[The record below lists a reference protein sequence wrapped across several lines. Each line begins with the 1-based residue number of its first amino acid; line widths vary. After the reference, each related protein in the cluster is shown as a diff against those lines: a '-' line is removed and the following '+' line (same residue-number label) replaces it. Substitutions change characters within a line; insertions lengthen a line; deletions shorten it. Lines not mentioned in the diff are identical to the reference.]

1 MANSPSFRD
10 NIDMIRKLFRKL
22 RRYSE
27 TRVSRAEPTLEIGVF
42 FKSEGDRLRDDQ
54 RWAEAAASYA
64 AYLETNADDWPI
76 WVQRGH
82 CLKEA
87 GDVAGGLAAYRQA
100 LAHAPNDSDLH
111 LQIGHALKLLGQP
124 KEALDA
130 YRIALALDAANH
142 DARAETLTLEH
153 LLAPPE
159 VARQKATQPR
169 STRLMFDIT
178 DLVQYMKE
186 WRIPTGIQRVQ
197 LNVIHHA
204 LTVLAERTN
213 PIIIHFDQNLGTWL
227 PISRDT
233 FFTMH
238 HAAQSGDGL
247 DEEDFLAL
255 FEMSGSSIENEKA
268 FEQQL
273 EENDFILVNL
283 GTSWW
288 IENYFLKIR
297 ELRKKYGIR
306 YVPMIHDVIP
316 LMTPEHCADRLV
328 GEFSQWFST
337 LVLEVDGVVTNST
350 WSAMDIRHHA
360 SSLMPDFNLPVHP
373 VALNGDMRKY
383 LSDREIL
390 PTDALRHILP
400 PNANFI
406 LCVGT
411 LESRKNH
418 LLLFKAWE
426 TLLDKHGAASVP
438 FLICLGKS
446 GWLFE
451 EGAEFLRSRP
461 SLNSKILLI
470 SSISDRALETLYR
483 ESLFTVFN
491 SVYEGWGL
499 PVTESLSYGTLP
511 LVACNTSLSEAGG
524 RAAVYFRADDV
535 DDLVAKLEMLIF
547 DDTKCLELRDYA
559 RTNANLR
566 EWRAVA
572 EDFIERILTIE
583 PSASARQE
591 AVLRVPIGRP
601 IHLGKSDAL
610 LPSFDL
616 AMANLLRDGLNW
628 HRLEDWGCWT
638 APGTAMIRLPLPDEA
653 LGQDL
658 LLFLRL
664 RGTAVDTSVKFQCHI
679 DGKPLSE
686 PIQRLISD
694 GTRHSLG
701 FRFRSD
707 SRNLTLAIDVGQGSS
722 LGQGDR
728 DVGIGV
734 THVMICRTDDI
745 KARQD
750 FMMRFPE
757 LQERIRLEQHMML
770 EVTELPGQ

>member
-1 MANSPSFRD
+1 MS
-10 NIDMIRKLFRKL
+10 
-22 RRYSE
+22 YSGTPPE
-27 TRVSRAEPTLEIGVF
+27 MSASHKT
-42 FKSEGDRLRDDQ
+42 EGDRLRDNQ
-54 RWAEAAASYA
+54 RWAEAASSYA
-64 AYLETNADDWPI
+64 AYLEIHADDWPI

-87 GDVAGGLAAYRQA
+87 GDVAGGLVAYHQA
-100 LAHAPNDSDLH
+100 LIHAPNDSDLY

-124 KEALDA
+124 EEAIKA
-130 YRIALALDAANH
+130 YRTALALDEGNR
-142 DARAETLTLEH
+142 DAQTEITTMEQV
-153 LLAPPE
+153 LALAE
-159 VARQKATQPR
+159 VARQKASQPR

-197 LNVIHHA
+197 LNVIYHA
-204 LTVLAERTN
+204 LTAFAERAN
-213 PIIIHFDQNLGTWL
+213 PIIIHFDQSLGTWL
-227 PISRDT
+227 PISRET
-233 FFTMH
+233 FFALH
-238 HAAQSGDGL
+238 DAAESSDGV
-247 DEEDFLAL
+247 EEGDFLAL
-255 FEMSGSSIENEKA
+255 FEMSDSSLFNEA
-268 FEQQL
+268 DFEQQL
-273 EENDFILVNL
+273 EENDVILVNL

-297 ELRKKYGIR
+297 ELRKKYSIR

-316 LMTPEHCADRLV
+316 LMMPEHCAQRLV
-328 GEFSQWFST
+328 EEFSQWFST
-337 LVLEVDGVVTNST
+337 LILEVDGAVTNSK

-360 SSLMPDFNLPVHP
+360 SRLLPDFNLPVHP
-373 VALNGDMRKY
+373 VALNGDMRRY
-383 LSDREIL
+383 LSERDVAPI
-390 PTDALRHILP
+390 DSLRHILP
-400 PNANFI
+400 PAATFV
-406 LCVGT
+406 LCVST

-426 TLLDKHGAASVP
+426 ALLDKHDAASVP
-438 FLICLGKS
+438 FLMCLGKS

-461 SLNSKILLI
+461 ALNSKILLI
-470 SSISDRALETLYR
+470 SSVSDRALETFYR
-483 ESLFTVFN
+483 DSLFTVFN
-491 SVYEGWGL
+491 SFYEGWGL

-511 LVACNTSLSEAGG
+511 LVSCNTSLSEAGG

-535 DDLVAKLEMLIF
+535 NDLVAKLERLIF
-547 DDTKCLELRDYA
+547 NDKERQELRDHA
-559 RTNANLR
+559 RANTNLR
-566 EWRAVA
+566 EWRDVA
-572 EDFIERILTIE
+572 EDFIEKILKIE
-583 PSASARQE
+583 ASAAARQE
-591 AVLRVPIGRP
+591 ALLRAPIGRP

-610 LPSFDL
+610 VPSLDL

-628 HRLEDWGCWT
+628 QRLEDWGCWT

-658 LLFLRL
+658 LLYLRL
-664 RGTAVDTSVKFQCHI
+664 RGTAVDTSIKIQCSI

-686 PIQRLISD
+686 PVQHLIGD

-707 SRNLTLAIDVGQGSS
+707 SRNLTLAIDAGEGSS
-722 LGQGDR
+722 LGPGDR

-734 THVMICRTDDI
+734 THIMVCRADDL

-757 LQERIRLEQHMML
+757 LQERIQLEQNMML
-770 EVTELPGQ
+770 EVTELQSH

>member
-1 MANSPSFRD
+1 VSDSGV
-10 NIDMIRKLFRKL
+10 L
-22 RRYSE
+22 SE
-27 TRVSRAEPTLEIGVF
+27 VAASHKT
-42 FKSEGDRLRDDQ
+42 EGDRLRDDR

-64 AYLETNADDWPI
+64 AYLEIHADDWPI

-87 GDVAGGLAAYRQA
+87 GDVTRGLAAYHQA
-100 LAHAPNDSDLH
+100 LIHAPNDSDLH
-111 LQIGHALKLLGQP
+111 LQIGHALKLLGQSE
-124 KEALDA
+124 EAIKAYRAALVLDA
-130 YRIALALDAANH
+130 QNGDAQTEITTMEQLLALA
-142 DARAETLTLEH
+142 
-153 LLAPPE
+153 E
-159 VARQKATQPR
+159 VARQKASQPR

-204 LTVLAERTN
+204 LTVFAERAN
-213 PIIIHFDQNLGTWL
+213 PIIIHFDPNLGTWL
-227 PISRDT
+227 PITRDT
-233 FFTMH
+233 FFALQD
-238 HAAQSGDGL
+238 AAQSSDGM
-247 DEEDFLAL
+247 DEGDFLAL
-255 FEMSGSSIENEKA
+255 FETPDFAAENEVA
-268 FEQQL
+268 FERQL
-273 EENDFILVNL
+273 EENDVILVNL
-283 GTSWW
+283 GSSWW

-316 LMTPEHCADRLV
+316 LMMPEHCAERLV
-328 GEFSQWFST
+328 EEFSQWFST
-337 LVLEVDGVVTNST
+337 LVLEVDGAVTNSQ

-360 SSLMPDFNLPVHP
+360 SRLLPDFDLPVHP
-373 VALNGDMRKY
+373 VALNGDMRRY
-383 LSDREIL
+383 LSERDIA
-390 PTDALRHILP
+390 PIDSLRHILP
-400 PNANFI
+400 PAASFV
-406 LCVGT
+406 LCVST

-426 TLLDKHGAASVP
+426 ALLDKHDTASVP

-461 SLNSKILLI
+461 ALNSRILLI
-470 SSISDRALETLYR
+470 SSVSDSALETLYR
-483 ESLFTVFN
+483 DSLFTVFN
-491 SVYEGWGL
+491 SFYEGWGL

-511 LVACNTSLSEAGG
+511 LVSCNTSLSEAGG
-524 RAAVYFRADDV
+524 RAAIYFRADDV
-535 DDLVAKLEMLIF
+535 NDLVTKLELLIF
-547 DDTKCLELRDYA
+547 NHEKRLELRDHA
-559 RTNANLR
+559 RANANLR

-572 EDFIERILTIE
+572 EDFIEKILKIE
-583 PSASARQE
+583 ASAAARQE
-591 AVLRVPIGRP
+591 ALLRAPIGRP
-601 IHLGKSDAL
+601 IHLGKSDAMV
-610 LPSFDL
+610 PSLDL

-658 LLFLRL
+658 LLYLRL
-664 RGTAVDTSVKFQCHI
+664 RGTAVDTSVKIQCSI

-686 PIQRLISD
+686 PVERLIGD
-694 GTRHSLG
+694 GARHSLG

-707 SRNLTLAIDVGQGSS
+707 SRNLTLAIDAGSGSS
-722 LGQGDR
+722 LGAGDR

-734 THVMICRTDDI
+734 THVMICRADDL

-757 LQERIRLEQHMML
+757 LQERIRLEQNMML
-770 EVTELPGQ
+770 EVTELQ

>member
-1 MANSPSFRD
+1 
-10 NIDMIRKLFRKL
+10 MIRKLFRKL
-22 RRYSE
+22 RRYAE
-27 TRVSRAEPTLEIGVF
+27 TRVLRAEPTFEIPVF

-54 RWAEAAASYA
+54 RWVEAAASYA
-64 AYLETNADDWPI
+64 TYLETHADDWPI

-87 GDVAGGLAAYRQA
+87 GDLTGGLAAYHQA
-100 LAHAPNDSDLH
+100 LIHAPNDSDLH

-130 YRIALALDAANH
+130 YRITLALDPENR
-142 DARAETLTLEH
+142 DARAEPITLEH
-153 LLAPPE
+153 LLAPAE
-159 VARQKATQPR
+159 VARQKASQPR

-204 LTVLAERTN
+204 LTVFAERTN
-213 PIIIHFDQNLGTWL
+213 PIIIHFDPKLGTWL

-233 FFTMH
+233 FFALQD
-238 HAAQSGDGL
+238 AAQSSDGM
-247 DEEDFLAL
+247 DEGDFLAL
-255 FEMSGSSIENEKA
+255 FETSDFAVENDAA
-268 FEQQL
+268 FERQL
-273 EENDFILVNL
+273 EGNDVILVNL
-283 GTSWW
+283 GSSWW

-316 LMTPEHCADRLV
+316 LMRPEHCAERLV
-328 GEFSQWFST
+328 EEFSQWFST
-337 LVLEVDGVVTNST
+337 LVLEVDGAVTNSQ

-360 SSLMPDFNLPVHP
+360 SSLLPDFNLPVHP
-373 VALNGDMRKY
+373 VALNGDMRRY
-383 LSDREIL
+383 LSERDVAPI
-390 PTDALRHILP
+390 DSIRHILP
-400 PNANFI
+400 PAASFV
-406 LCVGT
+406 LCVST

-426 TLLDKHGAASVP
+426 ALLDKHDAASVP

-461 SLNSKILLI
+461 ALNSRILLI
-470 SSISDRALETLYR
+470 SSVSDSALETLYR
-483 ESLFTVFN
+483 DSLFTVFN
-491 SVYEGWGL
+491 SFYEGWGL

-511 LVACNTSLSEAGG
+511 LVSCNTSLSEAGG
-524 RAAVYFRADDV
+524 RAAIYFRADDV
-535 DDLVAKLEMLIF
+535 NDLVTKLELLIF
-547 DDTKCLELRDYA
+547 NDEKRLALRDHA
-559 RTNANLR
+559 RANANLR

-572 EDFIERILTIE
+572 EDFIGKILKIKA
-583 PSASARQE
+583 SAAARQE
-591 AVLRVPIGRP
+591 ALLRAPIGRP
-601 IHLGKSDAL
+601 IHLGKSDAMV
-610 LPSFDL
+610 PSLDL

-658 LLFLRL
+658 LLYLRL
-664 RGTAVDTSVKFQCHI
+664 RGTAVDTSVRIQCSI

-686 PIQRLISD
+686 PVERLIGD
-694 GTRHSLG
+694 GARHSLG

-707 SRNLTLAIDVGQGSS
+707 SRNLTLAIDAGQGSS
-722 LGQGDR
+722 LGPGDR

-734 THVMICRTDDI
+734 THVMICSADDL

-757 LQERIRLEQHMML
+757 LQERIRLEQNGVL
-770 EVTELPGQ
+770 EVTELQSR

>member
-1 MANSPSFRD
+1 MSDSGV
-10 NIDMIRKLFRKL
+10 L
-22 RRYSE
+22 SE
-27 TRVSRAEPTLEIGVF
+27 VAASHKT
-42 FKSEGDRLRDDQ
+42 EGDRLRDDR

-64 AYLETNADDWPI
+64 AYLEIHADDWPI

-87 GDVAGGLAAYRQA
+87 GDVTGGLAAYHQA
-100 LAHAPNDSDLH
+100 LIHAPNDSDLH
-111 LQIGHALKLLGQP
+111 LQIGHALKLLGQSE
-124 KEALDA
+124 EAIKA
-130 YRIALALDAANH
+130 YRAALALDAQNG
-142 DARAETLTLEH
+142 DAQTEITTMEQ
-153 LLAPPE
+153 LLSLAE
-159 VARQKATQPR
+159 VARQKASQPR

-204 LTVLAERTN
+204 LTVFAERAN
-213 PIIIHFDQNLGTWL
+213 PIIIHFDPNLGTWL

-233 FFTMH
+233 FFALQD
-238 HAAQSGDGL
+238 AAQSSDGM
-247 DEEDFLAL
+247 DEGDFLAL
-255 FEMSGSSIENEKA
+255 FETPDFAAENEVA
-268 FEQQL
+268 FERQL
-273 EENDFILVNL
+273 EENDVILVNL
-283 GTSWW
+283 GSSWW

-316 LMTPEHCADRLV
+316 LMRPEHCAERLV
-328 GEFSQWFST
+328 EEFSQWFST
-337 LVLEVDGVVTNST
+337 LVLEVDGAVTNSQ

-360 SSLMPDFNLPVHP
+360 SRLLPDFDLPVHP
-373 VALNGDMRKY
+373 VALNGDMRRY
-383 LSDREIL
+383 LSERDIA
-390 PTDALRHILP
+390 PIDSLRHILP
-400 PNANFI
+400 PAASFV
-406 LCVGT
+406 LCVST

-426 TLLDKHGAASVP
+426 ALLDKHDTASVP

-461 SLNSKILLI
+461 ALNSRILLI
-470 SSISDRALETLYR
+470 SSVSDSALETLYR
-483 ESLFTVFN
+483 DSLFTVFN
-491 SVYEGWGL
+491 SFYEGWGL

-511 LVACNTSLSEAGG
+511 LVSCNTSLSEAGG

-535 DDLVAKLEMLIF
+535 NDLVTKLELLIF
-547 DDTKCLELRDYA
+547 NHEKRLELRDHA
-559 RTNANLR
+559 RANANLR

-572 EDFIERILTIE
+572 EDFIEKILKIE
-583 PSASARQE
+583 ASAAARQE
-591 AVLRVPIGRP
+591 ALLRAPIGRP
-601 IHLGKSDAL
+601 IHLGKSDAMV
-610 LPSFDL
+610 PSLDL

-658 LLFLRL
+658 LLYLRL
-664 RGTAVDTSVKFQCHI
+664 RGTAVDTSVKIQCSI

-686 PIQRLISD
+686 PVERLIGD
-694 GTRHSLG
+694 GARHSLG

-707 SRNLTLAIDVGQGSS
+707 SRNLTLAIDAGAGSS
-722 LGQGDR
+722 LGAGDR

-734 THVMICRTDDI
+734 THVMICRADDL

-757 LQERIRLEQHMML
+757 LQERIRLEQNMML
-770 EVTELPGQ
+770 EVTELQ

>member
-1 MANSPSFRD
+1 VSDSGV
-10 NIDMIRKLFRKL
+10 L
-22 RRYSE
+22 SE
-27 TRVSRAEPTLEIGVF
+27 IAASHKT
-42 FKSEGDRLRDDQ
+42 EGDRLRDDR
-54 RWAEAAASYA
+54 RWAEAASSYA
-64 AYLETNADDWPI
+64 AYLEIHADDWPI

-87 GDVAGGLAAYRQA
+87 GDVTGGLAAYHQA
-100 LAHAPNDSDLH
+100 LIHAPNDSDLH

-124 KEALDA
+124 EEAIKA
-130 YRIALALDAANH
+130 YRAALALDAQNG
-142 DARAETLTLEH
+142 DAQTEITTMEQ
-153 LLAPPE
+153 LLSLAE
-159 VARQKATQPR
+159 VARQKAIQPR

-204 LTVLAERTN
+204 LTVFAERAN
-213 PIIIHFDQNLGTWL
+213 PIIIHFDPNLGTWL

-233 FFTMH
+233 FFALQD
-238 HAAQSGDGL
+238 AAQSSDGM
-247 DEEDFLAL
+247 DEGDFLAL
-255 FEMSGSSIENEKA
+255 FETSDFAVENEAA
-268 FEQQL
+268 FERKL
-273 EENDFILVNL
+273 EENDVIFVNL
-283 GTSWW
+283 GSSWW

-316 LMTPEHCADRLV
+316 LMRPEHCAERLV
-328 GEFSQWFST
+328 EEFSQWFST
-337 LVLEVDGVVTNST
+337 LVLEVDGAVTNSQ

-360 SSLMPDFNLPVHP
+360 SRLLPDFNLPVHP
-373 VALNGDMRKY
+373 IALNGDMRHY
-383 LSDREIL
+383 LSERDVAPI
-390 PTDALRHILP
+390 DSLRHILP
-400 PNANFI
+400 PAASFV
-406 LCVGT
+406 LCVST

-426 TLLDKHGAASVP
+426 ALLDKHDTASVP

-461 SLNSKILLI
+461 ALNSRILLI
-470 SSISDRALETLYR
+470 SSVSDSALETLYR
-483 ESLFTVFN
+483 DSLFTVFN
-491 SVYEGWGL
+491 SFYEGWGL

-511 LVACNTSLSEAGG
+511 LVSCNTSLSEAGG
-524 RAAVYFRADDV
+524 RAAIYFRADDV
-535 DDLVAKLEMLIF
+535 NDLVTKLELLIF
-547 DDTKCLELRDYA
+547 NHEKRLELRDHA
-559 RTNANLR
+559 RANANLR

-572 EDFIERILTIE
+572 EDFIEKILKIE
-583 PSASARQE
+583 ASATARQE
-591 AVLRVPIGRP
+591 ALLRAPIGRP
-601 IHLGKSDAL
+601 IHLGKSDAMV
-610 LPSFDL
+610 PSLDL

-658 LLFLRL
+658 LLYLRL
-664 RGTAVDTSVKFQCHI
+664 RGTAVDTSVRIQCSI

-686 PIQRLISD
+686 PVERLIGD
-694 GTRHSLG
+694 GARHSLG

-707 SRNLTLAIDVGQGSS
+707 SRNLTLAIDAGPGSS
-722 LGQGDR
+722 LGAGDR

-734 THVMICRTDDI
+734 THVMICRADDL

-757 LQERIRLEQHMML
+757 LQERIRLEQNRVL
-770 EVTELPGQ
+770 EVTELQSR

>member
-1 MANSPSFRD
+1 
-10 NIDMIRKLFRKL
+10 MIRKLFRKL
-22 RRYSE
+22 RRYAE
-27 TRVSRAEPTLEIGVF
+27 TRVLRAEPTFEIPVF

-54 RWAEAAASYA
+54 RWVEAAASYA
-64 AYLETNADDWPI
+64 TYLETHADDWPI

-87 GDVAGGLAAYRQA
+87 GDLTGGLAAYHQA
-100 LAHAPNDSDLH
+100 LIHAPNDSDLH
-111 LQIGHALKLLGQP
+111 LQIGHALKLLAQP

-130 YRIALALDAANH
+130 YRITLALDPENR
-142 DARAETLTLEH
+142 DARAEPITLEH
-153 LLAPPE
+153 LLAPAE
-159 VARQKATQPR
+159 VARQKASQPR

-204 LTVLAERTN
+204 LTVFAERTN
-213 PIIIHFDQNLGTWL
+213 PIIIHFDPKLGTWL

-233 FFTMH
+233 FFALQD
-238 HAAQSGDGL
+238 AAQSSDGM
-247 DEEDFLAL
+247 DEGDFLAL
-255 FEMSGSSIENEKA
+255 FETSDFAVENDAA
-268 FEQQL
+268 FERQL
-273 EENDFILVNL
+273 EGNDVILVNL
-283 GTSWW
+283 GSSWW

-316 LMTPEHCADRLV
+316 LMRPEHCAERLV
-328 GEFSQWFST
+328 EEFSQWFST
-337 LVLEVDGVVTNST
+337 LVLEVDGAVTNSQ

-360 SSLMPDFNLPVHP
+360 SSLLPDFNLPVHP
-373 VALNGDMRKY
+373 VALNGDMRRY
-383 LSDREIL
+383 LSERDVAPI
-390 PTDALRHILP
+390 DSIRHILP
-400 PNANFI
+400 PAASFV
-406 LCVGT
+406 LCVST

-426 TLLDKHGAASVP
+426 ALLDKHDAASVP

-461 SLNSKILLI
+461 ALNSRILLI
-470 SSISDRALETLYR
+470 SSVSDSALETLYR
-483 ESLFTVFN
+483 DSLFTVFN
-491 SVYEGWGL
+491 SFYEGWGL

-511 LVACNTSLSEAGG
+511 LVSCNTSLSEAGG
-524 RAAVYFRADDV
+524 RAAIYFRADDV
-535 DDLVAKLEMLIF
+535 NDLVTKLELLIF
-547 DDTKCLELRDYA
+547 NDEKRLALRDHA
-559 RTNANLR
+559 RANANLR

-572 EDFIERILTIE
+572 EDFIGKILKIKA
-583 PSASARQE
+583 SAAARQE
-591 AVLRVPIGRP
+591 ALLRAPIGRP
-601 IHLGKSDAL
+601 IHLGKSDAMV
-610 LPSFDL
+610 PSLDL

-658 LLFLRL
+658 LLYLRL
-664 RGTAVDTSVKFQCHI
+664 RGTAVDTSVRIQCSI

-686 PIQRLISD
+686 PVERLIGD
-694 GTRHSLG
+694 GARHSLG

-707 SRNLTLAIDVGQGSS
+707 SRNLTLAIDAGQGSS
-722 LGQGDR
+722 LGPGDR

-734 THVMICRTDDI
+734 THVMICSADDL

-757 LQERIRLEQHMML
+757 LQERIRLEQNGVL
-770 EVTELPGQ
+770 EVTELQSR

>member
-1 MANSPSFRD
+1 MSDSGV
-10 NIDMIRKLFRKL
+10 L
-22 RRYSE
+22 SE
-27 TRVSRAEPTLEIGVF
+27 IAASHKT
-42 FKSEGDRLRDDQ
+42 EGDRLRDDR
-54 RWAEAAASYA
+54 RWAEAASSYA
-64 AYLETNADDWPI
+64 AYLEIHADDWPI

-87 GDVAGGLAAYRQA
+87 GDVTGGLAAYHQA
-100 LAHAPNDSDLH
+100 LIHAPNDSDLH

-124 KEALDA
+124 EEAIKA
-130 YRIALALDAANH
+130 YRAALALDAQNG
-142 DARAETLTLEH
+142 DAQTEITTMEQ
-153 LLAPPE
+153 LLSLAE
-159 VARQKATQPR
+159 VARQKAIQPR

-204 LTVLAERTN
+204 LTVFAERAN
-213 PIIIHFDQNLGTWL
+213 PIIIHFDPNLGTWL

-233 FFTMH
+233 FFALQD
-238 HAAQSGDGL
+238 AAQSSDGM
-247 DEEDFLAL
+247 DEGDFLAL
-255 FEMSGSSIENEKA
+255 FETSDFAVENEAA
-268 FEQQL
+268 FERKL
-273 EENDFILVNL
+273 EENDVIFVNL
-283 GTSWW
+283 GSSWW

-316 LMTPEHCADRLV
+316 LMRPEHCAERLV
-328 GEFSQWFST
+328 EEFSQWFST
-337 LVLEVDGVVTNST
+337 LVLEVDGAVTNSQ

-360 SSLMPDFNLPVHP
+360 SRLLPDFNLPVHP
-373 VALNGDMRKY
+373 IALNGDMRHY
-383 LSDREIL
+383 LSERDVAPI
-390 PTDALRHILP
+390 DSLRHILP
-400 PNANFI
+400 PAASFV
-406 LCVGT
+406 LCVST

-426 TLLDKHGAASVP
+426 ALLDKHDTASVP

-461 SLNSKILLI
+461 ALNSRILLI
-470 SSISDRALETLYR
+470 SSVSDSALETLYR
-483 ESLFTVFN
+483 DSLFTVFN
-491 SVYEGWGL
+491 SFYEGWGL

-511 LVACNTSLSEAGG
+511 LVSCNTSLSEAGG
-524 RAAVYFRADDV
+524 RAAIYFRADDV
-535 DDLVAKLEMLIF
+535 NDLVTKLELLIF
-547 DDTKCLELRDYA
+547 NHEKRLELRDHA
-559 RTNANLR
+559 RANANLR

-572 EDFIERILTIE
+572 EDFIEKILKIE
-583 PSASARQE
+583 ASATARQE
-591 AVLRVPIGRP
+591 ALLRAPIGRP
-601 IHLGKSDAL
+601 IHLGKSDAMV
-610 LPSFDL
+610 PSLDL

-658 LLFLRL
+658 LLYLRL
-664 RGTAVDTSVKFQCHI
+664 RGTAVDTSVRIQCSI

-686 PIQRLISD
+686 PVERLIGD
-694 GTRHSLG
+694 GARHSLG

-707 SRNLTLAIDVGQGSS
+707 SRNLTLAIDAGPGSS
-722 LGQGDR
+722 LGAGDR

-734 THVMICRTDDI
+734 THVMICRADDL

-757 LQERIRLEQHMML
+757 LQERIRLEQNRVL
-770 EVTELPGQ
+770 EVTEVQSR

>member
-1 MANSPSFRD
+1 
-10 NIDMIRKLFRKL
+10 
-22 RRYSE
+22 
-27 TRVSRAEPTLEIGVF
+27 
-42 FKSEGDRLRDDQ
+42 
-54 RWAEAAASYA
+54 
-64 AYLETNADDWPI
+64 
-76 WVQRGH
+76 
-82 CLKEA
+82 
-87 GDVAGGLAAYRQA
+87 
-100 LAHAPNDSDLH
+100 
-111 LQIGHALKLLGQP
+111 
-124 KEALDA
+124 
-130 YRIALALDAANH
+130 
-142 DARAETLTLEH
+142 
-153 LLAPPE
+153 
-159 VARQKATQPR
+159 
-169 STRLMFDIT
+169 
-178 DLVQYMKE
+178 
-186 WRIPTGIQRVQ
+186 
-197 LNVIHHA
+197 
-204 LTVLAERTN
+204 
-213 PIIIHFDQNLGTWL
+213 
-227 PISRDT
+227 
-233 FFTMH
+233 
-238 HAAQSGDGL
+238 
-247 DEEDFLAL
+247 
-255 FEMSGSSIENEKA
+255 
-268 FEQQL
+268 
-273 EENDFILVNL
+273 VNL

-316 LMTPEHCADRLV
+316 LMTPEHCAARLV
-328 GEFSQWFST
+328 EEFSQWFST
-337 LVLEVDGVVTNST
+337 LMLEIDGAVTNST

-360 SSLMPDFNLPVHP
+360 SKLLPDFNLPVHP

-383 LSDREIL
+383 LSDHAIL
-390 PTDALRHILP
+390 PTDAMRHILP
-400 PNANFI
+400 PNTSFI

-426 TLLDKHGAASVP
+426 TLLDKHDAASVP

-451 EGAEFLRSRP
+451 EGTEFLRSRP
-461 SLNSKILLI
+461 RLNSKIFLI
-470 SSISDRALETLYR
+470 SSISDSALETLYR

-511 LVACNTSLSEAGG
+511 LVACTTSLSEAGG

-547 DDTKCLELRDYA
+547 DDRKRLELRDHA

-583 PSASARQE
+583 ASASARQE
-591 AVLRVPIGRP
+591 ALLRVPIGRP

-610 LPSFDL
+610 IPSLDL

-638 APGTAMIRLPLPDEA
+638 APGTAMIRLPLPDES

-664 RGTAVDTSVKFQCHI
+664 RGTAVDTSVKIQCSI
-679 DGKPLSE
+679 DGKLLSE
-686 PIQRLISD
+686 PVQRLIGD

-707 SRNLTLAIDVGQGSS
+707 SRNLTLAIDAGQGSS
-722 LGQGDR
+722 LGPGDR

-734 THVMICRTDDI
+734 THVMICRADDL

-757 LQERIRLEQHMML
+757 LQERIRLEQHMIL
-770 EVTELPGQ
+770 EVPVLFDQ

>member
-1 MANSPSFRD
+1 VSDSGV
-10 NIDMIRKLFRKL
+10 L
-22 RRYSE
+22 SE
-27 TRVSRAEPTLEIGVF
+27 IAASHKT
-42 FKSEGDRLRDDQ
+42 EGDRLRDDR
-54 RWAEAAASYA
+54 RWAEAASSYA
-64 AYLETNADDWPI
+64 AYLEIHADDWPI

-87 GDVAGGLAAYRQA
+87 GDVTGGLAAYHQA
-100 LAHAPNDSDLH
+100 LIHAPNDSDLH

-124 KEALDA
+124 EEAIKA
-130 YRIALALDAANH
+130 YRAALALDAQNG
-142 DARAETLTLEH
+142 DAQTEITTMEQ
-153 LLAPPE
+153 LLSLAE
-159 VARQKATQPR
+159 VARQKAIQPR

-204 LTVLAERTN
+204 LTVFAERAN
-213 PIIIHFDQNLGTWL
+213 PIIIHFDPNLGTWL

-233 FFTMH
+233 FFALQD
-238 HAAQSGDGL
+238 AAQSSDGM
-247 DEEDFLAL
+247 DEGDFLAL
-255 FEMSGSSIENEKA
+255 FETSDFAVENEAA
-268 FEQQL
+268 FERKL
-273 EENDFILVNL
+273 EENDVIFVNL
-283 GTSWW
+283 GSSWW

-316 LMTPEHCADRLV
+316 LMRPEHCAERLV
-328 GEFSQWFST
+328 EEFSQWFST
-337 LVLEVDGVVTNST
+337 LVLEVDGAVTNSQ

-360 SSLMPDFNLPVHP
+360 SRLLPDFNLPVHP
-373 VALNGDMRKY
+373 IALNGDMRHY
-383 LSDREIL
+383 LSERDVAPI
-390 PTDALRHILP
+390 DSLRHILP
-400 PNANFI
+400 PAASFV
-406 LCVGT
+406 LCVST

-426 TLLDKHGAASVP
+426 ALLDKHDTASVP

-461 SLNSKILLI
+461 ALNSRILLI
-470 SSISDRALETLYR
+470 SSVSDSALETLYR
-483 ESLFTVFN
+483 DSLFTVFN
-491 SVYEGWGL
+491 SFYEGWGL

-511 LVACNTSLSEAGG
+511 LVSCNTSLSEAGG
-524 RAAVYFRADDV
+524 RAAIYFRADDV
-535 DDLVAKLEMLIF
+535 NDLVTKLELLIF
-547 DDTKCLELRDYA
+547 NHEKRLELRDHA
-559 RTNANLR
+559 RANANLR

-572 EDFIERILTIE
+572 EDFIEKILKIE
-583 PSASARQE
+583 ASATARQE
-591 AVLRVPIGRP
+591 ALLRAPIGRP
-601 IHLGKSDAL
+601 IHLGKSDAMV
-610 LPSFDL
+610 PSLDL

-658 LLFLRL
+658 LLYLRL
-664 RGTAVDTSVKFQCHI
+664 RGTAVDTSVRIQCSI

-686 PIQRLISD
+686 PVERLIGD
-694 GTRHSLG
+694 GARHSLG

-707 SRNLTLAIDVGQGSS
+707 SRNLTLAIDAGPGSS
-722 LGQGDR
+722 LGAGDR

-734 THVMICRTDDI
+734 THVMICRADDL

-757 LQERIRLEQHMML
+757 LQERIRLEQNRVL
-770 EVTELPGQ
+770 EVTEVQSR

>member
-1 MANSPSFRD
+1 M
-10 NIDMIRKLFRKL
+10 MRKLLRKL
-22 RRYSE
+22 RKYTE
-27 TRVSRAEPTLEIGVF
+27 TRLLRAEPTFETAVF
-42 FKSEGDRLRDDQ
+42 LKSEGDRLRDDQ
-54 RWAEAAASYA
+54 RWTEAAASYA
-64 AYLETNADDWPI
+64 AYLETHADDWPI

-87 GDVAGGLAAYRQA
+87 GDLTGGLAAYHQA
-100 LAHAPNDSDLH
+100 LIHAPNDSDLQ

-124 KEALDA
+124 EEAIKA
-130 YRIALALDAANH
+130 YRAALALDEGNS
-142 DARAETLTLEH
+142 DAEAEIATLEQV
-153 LLAPPE
+153 LALAKAE
-159 VARQKATQPR
+159 HQKATPPR
-169 STRLMFDIT
+169 ATRLMFDIT

-197 LNVIHHA
+197 LNVIYHA
-204 LTVLAERTN
+204 LTAFAERAN
-213 PIIIHFDQNLGTWL
+213 PIIIHFDQSLGTWL
-227 PISRDT
+227 PISQET
-233 FFTMH
+233 FFALH
-238 HAAQSGDGL
+238 DAAESSDSV
-247 DEEDFLAL
+247 DEGDFLAL
-255 FEMSGSSIENEKA
+255 FEMPDSSLFNEA
-268 FEQQL
+268 EFEKQL
-273 EENDFILVNL
+273 EDNDVILVNL

-297 ELRKKYGIR
+297 DLRKKYGIR

-316 LMTPEHCADRLV
+316 LMMPEHCAERLV
-328 GEFSQWFST
+328 EEFSQWFST
-337 LVLEVDGVVTNST
+337 LVLEVDGAVTNSQ
-350 WSAMDIRHHA
+350 WSAMDVRHHA
-360 SSLMPDFNLPVHP
+360 SRLLPDFNLPVHP
-373 VALNGDMRKY
+373 VALNGDMRRY
-383 LSDREIL
+383 LSERDVAPI
-390 PTDALRHILP
+390 DSLRHILP
-400 PNANFI
+400 PAASFV
-406 LCVGT
+406 LCVST

-418 LLLFKAWE
+418 VLLFKAWDS
-426 TLLDKHGAASVP
+426 LLDKHDAASVP

-470 SSISDRALETLYR
+470 SSVSDSALETLYR
-483 ESLFTVFN
+483 ESLFTIFN
-491 SVYEGWGL
+491 SFYEGWGL

-511 LVACNTSLSEAGG
+511 LVACHTSLSEAGG

-535 DDLVAKLEMLIF
+535 NDLVAKLELLIF
-547 DDTKCLELRDYA
+547 NDERRQELRDHA
-559 RTNANLR
+559 CANANLR

-572 EDFIERILTIE
+572 EDFIEKILKIE
-583 PSASARQE
+583 ASASARQE
-591 AVLRVPIGRP
+591 ALLRVPIGRP

-610 LPSFDL
+610 VPSLDL

-658 LLFLRL
+658 LLYLRL
-664 RGTAVDTSVKFQCHI
+664 RGTAVDTSVKIQCSI
-679 DGKPLSE
+679 DGKLLSE
-686 PIQRLISD
+686 PVQRLIGD

-707 SRNLTLAIDVGQGSS
+707 SRNLTLAIDAGQGSS
-722 LGQGDR
+722 LGPGDR

-734 THVMICRTDDI
+734 THVMICRADDL

-757 LQERIRLEQHMML
+757 LQERIRLEQDMML
-770 EVTELPGQ
+770 EVTELQLH